1 MKKQEDITDF
11 IEIYDNGFN
20 PILCNDL
27 IRWFDLCSE
36 KQFTV
41 HNLPFVPEEGPPPIS
56 IRSDESIGVPV
67 GLDGNYGHAGEAV
80 DMLSLPAQ
88 MCNEIHKSLN
98 NCFIAYSQKYDMGN
112 MPLSNCRFKIH
123 KVKPGQGYHVWHC
136 ENSHEV
142 PSLTRVL
149 AWMAYLKVP
158 EEGGETEF
166 LYQSKRIEPIVGRT
180 LIWPA
185 YFTHMH
191 RGNPPLKGVKYY
203 ITGWFE
209 RL

>member
-1 MKKQEDITDF
+1 MKKQEDTTDF
-11 IEIYDNGFN
+11 IEIYETGF
-20 PILCNDL
+20 PVPLCNDL
-27 IRWFDLCSE
+27 VEWFEISSAKGFTNKNIGFGNQVPTEVTIR
-36 KQFTV
+36 
-41 HNLPFVPEEGPPPIS
+41 H
-56 IRSDESIGVPV
+56 DESIGIPSNQMVP
-67 GLDGNYGHAGEAV
+67 GME
-80 DMLSLPAQ
+80 SL
-88 MCNEIHKSLN
+88 ESLICIPGQICQAIFDN
-98 NCFIAYSQKYDMGN
+98 LNRCYADYAKKYDMGN
-112 MPLSNCRFKIH
+112 MPMSNARFKVH
-123 KVKPGQGYHVWHC
+123 KVKPGEGYHVWHC
-136 ENSHEV
+136 ENSHDH

-149 AWMAYLKVP
+149 AWMTYLKVP

-209 RL
+209 RVG

>member
-11 IEIYDNGFN
+11 IEIYDGAFSQ
-20 PILCNDL
+20 ILCNDL
-27 IRWFDLCSE
+27 IHWFDLCSE
-36 KQFTV
+36 KQFTA
-41 HNLPFVPEEGPPPIS
+41 HNLPFIPEEGPPPIS

-67 GLDGNYGHAGEAV
+67 GLDGNYGYPSDSV
-80 DMLSLPAQ
+80 DMLSLPGQ
-88 MCNEIHKSLN
+88 ICNAVHKDLN
-98 NCFIAYSQKYDMGN
+98 KCFIAYANKYDMGN
-112 MPLSNCRFKIH
+112 MPLSNVRFKIH

-136 ENSHEV
+136 ENSHEY

-166 LYQSKRIEPIVGRT
+166 LYQSNRIEPIVGRT

-191 RGNPPLKGVKYY
+191 RGNPPLKGIKYY